1 MTKNIRNIK
10 IALIG
15 DSGVGKSSIAL
26 RFTNNEFDSN
36 YISTGGAAY
45 SNKIIKKFGETLQ
58 LDIWDTAGQERYR
71 SLGKSFYKDAFIV
84 LLVYDITRQESFD
97 NLKNI
102 WYVEL
107 ERNGEE
113 KPIIA
118 IVGNKI
124 DQYEKENTVNEE
136 EAKKYAGSV
145 NAIFKVVSA
154 KNGDNINDLFNSC
167 LDAYYNLNYPDKV
180 KNIIERRASQRLI
193 PHNNNDGKNNNNKD
207 SNKVKKK
214 KCC

>member
-26 RFTNNEFDSN
+26 RFTNNEFDGS

>member
-26 RFTNNEFDSN
+26 RFTNNEFDSS

-124 DQYEKENTVNEE
+124 DQYEKENTVDEE

-145 NAIFKVVSA
+145 NAIFQVVSA

-193 PHNNNDGKNNNNKD
+193 PHNNNDVKNNNNKD

>member
-26 RFTNNEFDSN
+26 RFTNNEFDSS

-124 DQYEKENTVNEE
+124 DQYEKENTVDEE

>member
-1 MTKNIRNIK
+1 M
-10 IALIG
+10 
-15 DSGVGKSSIAL
+15 
-26 RFTNNEFDSN
+26 
-36 YISTGGAAY
+36 
-45 SNKIIKKFGETLQ
+45 
-58 LDIWDTAGQERYR
+58 
-71 SLGKSFYKDAFIV
+71 
-84 LLVYDITRQESFD
+84 
-97 NLKNI
+97 KNI

>member
-26 RFTNNEFDSN
+26 RFTNNEFDSS

-154 KNGDNINDLFNSC
+154 KNGDNINDLFNRC

-193 PHNNNDGKNNNNKD
+193 PHNNNDVKNNNNKD

>member
-26 RFTNNEFDSN
+26 RFTNNEFDSS

-124 DQYEKENTVNEE
+124 DQYEKENTVDEE

-145 NAIFKVVSA
+145 NAIFQVVSA